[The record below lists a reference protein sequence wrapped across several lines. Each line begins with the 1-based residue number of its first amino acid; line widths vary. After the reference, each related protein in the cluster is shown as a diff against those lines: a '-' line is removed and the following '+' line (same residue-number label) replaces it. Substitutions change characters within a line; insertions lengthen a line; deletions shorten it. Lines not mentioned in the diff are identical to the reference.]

1 MTAECPLA
9 GMFAQ
14 VGDTIRSK
22 LQKALL
28 AGQRE
33 KGKELVRWLEA
44 KDWGEG
50 FVQETLRKR
59 IVAG

>member
-33 KGKELVRWLEA
+33 KGKEA
-44 KDWGEG
+44 GEVVG
-50 FVQETLRKR
+50 GKGL
-59 IVAG
+59 G